1 MGMDTQAICMELVM
15 SGICHGGFL
24 RPAGVAVHCA
34 MHDSMAFL
42 VHRMSG
48 S

>member
-1 MGMDTQAICMELVM
+1 MDTWAICIELVTN
-15 SGICHGGFL
+15 GICRSGFL
-24 RPAGVAVHCA
+24 RPAGVAVHEVIQ
-34 MHDSMAFL
+34 DSMAFL